1 MSLLTWVL
9 KTLIWRHD
17 RDMVTVRVIRSKNPP
32 CRQRDWAKFKRT
44 CNEVG
49 SDIRIAKTIIATNIH
64 LNFYN

>member
-1 MSLLTWVL
+1 MSLCTWVL

-17 RDMVTVRVIRSKNPP
+17 RDMVTVRLIRSKNPP
-32 CRQRDWAKFKRT
+32 CVQRDCAKFKRI
-44 CNEVG
+44 CNEVN